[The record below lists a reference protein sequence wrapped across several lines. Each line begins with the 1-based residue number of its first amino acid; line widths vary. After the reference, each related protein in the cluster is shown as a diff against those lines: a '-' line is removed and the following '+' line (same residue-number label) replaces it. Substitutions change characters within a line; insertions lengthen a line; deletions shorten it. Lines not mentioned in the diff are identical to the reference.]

1 MKCDSSH
8 HYMKENKMIA
18 FGNIKINKGDSLF
31 ISGKKLIYDGN
42 NSIAHLNGGVFL
54 KDKHTKLNTEE
65 ITFNLEDNI
74 AYYPKKG
81 KITDKNITLT
91 SDKGRYNTNTHLF
104 YFKKNVVV
112 KSDNYTVETDTL
124 NYNSESKT
132 TYFIGPSFIVSEN
145 NTIYC
150 ENGWY
155 NTFSN
160 LSQFNEN
167 AYISNGEHLIKGDSL
182 FYNRNIGYGK
192 ALGNISMIDS
202 NNNKTIVNLAEYF
215 EKEEKIE
222 VTKKALLNI
231 IFEEDTL
238 FMTANKFINFSG
250 TKEYILAY
258 NNVKIFKEDFQG
270 KCDSLYYSISDS
282 VVKLFKTPILW
293 VDKMQ
298 ITSDSINILLKN
310 QKIDRMNFYPNP
322 LIVSEAEISPYHFK
336 TRRVNIDFTE
346 PKGKKKVKTF
356 KLKGFLIEDDKRV
369 SQRHESRVFE
379 RFVHPMAM
387 DHLTSVHNAFFQYL
401 LGNTEEDKFL
411 ENFIWRIS
419 EKPKSKEDILR
430 N

>member
-1 MKCDSSH
+1 M
-8 HYMKENKMIA
+8 
-18 FGNIKINKGDSLF
+18 L
-31 ISGKKLIYDGN
+31 
-42 NSIAHLNGGVFL
+42 
-54 KDKHTKLNTEE
+54 
-65 ITFNLEDNI
+65 
-74 AYYPKKG
+74 YYPKKG

-202 NNNKTIVNLAEYF
+202 NNNIIVNGNLAEYF

-270 KCDSLYYSISDS
+270 KCDSLYYSISDIKKDQYKETIFDGNKTM
-282 VVKLFKTPILW
+282 KLVLPCKIESENN
-293 VDKMQ
+293 D
-298 ITSDSINILLKN
+298 NII
-310 QKIDRMNFYPNP
+310 QEFIAYKIY
-322 LIVSEAEISPYHFK
+322 EQISPYHFK

-401 LGNTEEDKFL
+401 LGNTDFSVAYQHNGKL
-411 ENFIWRIS
+411 MYS
-419 EKPKSKEDILR
+419 EPLSKEDIIAYYHMMF
-430 N
+430 